1 MKSKNKNI
9 VIFGGSGGLGRQ
21 LTPLLEK
28 DYNVLSLSSKDV
40 DITKYAEVFQF
51 FSTSEVDIVINLS
64 GYNYNSFLHKYND
77 VPKLKERDKQI
88 DVVVNGTL
96 NILSNCLPQMRKRNY
111 GRIILTSSILSSKPV
126 AGTSVYSGC
135 KSFIDN
141 LAKTCTVE
149 NLSKGVT
156 CNTLQLGYMDGGLT
170 YEVPEPFRSKVK
182 ETIPLKRWGS
192 VEEIENT
199 IRYLIETEYVSGCA
213 MKVNGGLDF

>member
-21 LTPLLEK
+21 LAPLLEK
-28 DYNVLSLSSKDV
+28 DYNILSLSSKDV

-51 FSTSEVDIVINLS
+51 FCTSEVDIVINLS

-77 VPKLKERDKQI
+77 VSKLKERDKQI

-96 NILSNCLPQMRKRNY
+96 NILSNCLPQMRERNY

-149 NLSKGVT
+149 NLSKGIT

-170 YEVPEPFRSKVK
+170 YEVPEPFRTKVK

-192 VEEIENT
+192 IEEIENT
-199 IRYLIETEYVSGCA
+199 IRYLIDTEYVSGCA